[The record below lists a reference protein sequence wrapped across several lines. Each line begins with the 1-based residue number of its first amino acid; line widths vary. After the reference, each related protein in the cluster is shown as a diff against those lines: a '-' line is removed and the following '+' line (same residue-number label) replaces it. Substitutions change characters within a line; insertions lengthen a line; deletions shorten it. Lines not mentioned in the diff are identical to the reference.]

1 LRDGCESIQINGFG
15 FTAFGAEAGNR
26 SNDGIDEVD
35 ISGNQ
40 QGHAVD
46 RCEPVA
52 RKIPS
57 MNIDST
63 KFLRRAVPIL
73 VGLTL
78 LGRAIGMGLVPL
90 MDTTEARYGEIA
102 RKMAELNDW
111 VTPWFDYGVPYWG
124 KPPLAFWL
132 TATSF
137 KVFGVNEF
145 AARLLHWIAS
155 LIIIALVWALSG
167 RRDRDA
173 AMPTVAV
180 ISASALFFVSAGA
193 VMTDIELTVGTTLAM
208 TGFWLALDKPKAG
221 STGSGWLAALLFF
234 GGLATGLLAKGP
246 VALVLAGTPLFLW
259 TAYNRRWLDVWRRL
273 PWIRGVLGT
282 LIITL
287 PWYWIAEQRTP
298 GFLAYFLIGEHWHRF
313 VTPDWQGDRYGH
325 AHTYPI
331 GTIWAF
337 AFIGTL
343 PWSLLLP
350 IAAWRWRKDQASAV
364 TMSAPNTPALRSDE
378 QAWQSYLLVWA
389 FTPLLFFTAARNITM
404 AYVLPGIPAAAI
416 LTGSWLAQQ
425 RRQGR
430 AVNQLLSVGMLI
442 TLLLVCRLAIYNG
455 EPFHMER
462 RSLKALVTAYDQA
475 RATQSN
481 VPLVFVGLRP
491 FSAQFYSH
499 GHAIQA
505 DSIDQF
511 WRRIGTDP
519 AYVAIPSR
527 YSDALIAS
535 AAAHETR
542 TESNKTAAAKPSYI
556 VNRVYRHGNYDL
568 FYVAAH

>member
-1 LRDGCESIQINGFG
+1 
-15 FTAFGAEAGNR
+15 
-26 SNDGIDEVD
+26 
-35 ISGNQ
+35 
-40 QGHAVD
+40 
-46 RCEPVA
+46 
-52 RKIPS
+52 

-73 VGLTL
+73 VALTL
-78 LGRAIGMGLVPL
+78 LGRALGMALVPL

-111 VTPWFDYGVPYWG
+111 ITPWFDYGVPYWG

-132 TATSF
+132 TAVSF
-137 KVFGVNEF
+137 KVFGVSEF
-145 AARLLHWIAS
+145 AARLPHLIAS
-155 LIIIALVWALSG
+155 LIILALVWVLSG
-167 RRDRDA
+167 HRDRDA

-180 ISASALFFVSAGA
+180 ISASALFFISAGA

-208 TGFWLALDKPKAG
+208 TGFWFALDKPK
-221 STGSGWLAALLFF
+221 TGSSGSGLFAVLLFF
-234 GGLATGLLAKGP
+234 GGLAVGLLAKGP

-273 PWIRGVLGT
+273 PWIRGALAT
-282 LIITL
+282 LVITL

-313 VTPDWQGDRYGH
+313 VTPDWHGDRYGH
-325 AHTYPI
+325 AHTFPI

-350 IAAWRWRKDQASAV
+350 IAAWRWRKRKDRAPAA
-364 TMSAPNTPALRSDE
+364 TMPAAHTPALRSDE
-378 QAWQSYLLVWA
+378 RAWQSYLLLWA
-389 FTPLLFFTAARNITM
+389 FTPLLFFTAARNITL
-404 AYVLPGIPAAAI
+404 AYVLPGLPAAAI
-416 LTGSWLAQQ
+416 LTGGWLAQQ
-425 RRQGR
+425 RRDGR

-462 RSLKALVTAYDQA
+462 RSLKALVAAYDQA
-475 RATQSN
+475 RANGGSFSAAGLSKGQSPPPD
-481 VPLVFVGLRP
+481 VPLVFVGPRP
-491 FSAQFYSH
+491 FSAQFYTH
-499 GHAIQA
+499 GHAIQV
-505 DSIDQF
+505 DSIDQC
-511 WRRIGTDP
+511 WQRIGTDP

-527 YSDALIAS
+527 YSDALIAG
-535 AAAHETR
+535 AAAYETR
-542 TESNKTAAAKPSYI
+542 PESSKAAAARPSYV
-556 VNRVYRHGNYDL
+556 VNRVYRHGNFDL
-568 FYVAAH
+568 FYVSTR

>member
-1 LRDGCESIQINGFG
+1 
-15 FTAFGAEAGNR
+15 
-26 SNDGIDEVD
+26 
-35 ISGNQ
+35 
-40 QGHAVD
+40 
-46 RCEPVA
+46 
-52 RKIPS
+52 

-63 KFLRRAVPIL
+63 KFLRCAVPIL
-73 VGLTL
+73 VALTL
-78 LGRAIGMGLVPL
+78 LARAIGMALVPL

-124 KPPLAFWL
+124 KPPLSFWL
-132 TATSF
+132 TAISF

-145 AARLLHWIAS
+145 AARLPHWIAS

-180 ISASALFFVSAGA
+180 ISASSLFFISAGA
-193 VMTDIELTVGTTLAM
+193 VMTDIELTVGTSLAM
-208 TGFWLALDKPKAG
+208 TGFWLALEKTKAG
-221 STGSGWLAALLFF
+221 SRGSEWLAALLFF
-234 GGLATGLLAKGP
+234 GGLAIGLLAKGP

-259 TAYNRRWLDVWRRL
+259 TIYNRRWLDVWRRL
-273 PWIRGVLGT
+273 PWILGMLGT
-282 LIITL
+282 LVITL

-313 VTPDWQGDRYGH
+313 VTPNWQGDRYGH
-325 AHTYPI
+325 AHTFPI

-350 IAAWRWRKDQASAV
+350 IAAWRWRKRKDQASAA
-364 TMSAPNTPALRSDE
+364 TMSALNAPALRSDE
-378 QAWQSYLLVWA
+378 RAWQSYLLVWA

-425 RRQGR
+425 RRHGR

-475 RATQSN
+475 RADGGSFSATALPKGQSPQSN
-481 VPLVFVGLRP
+481 VPLVFVGPRP
-491 FSAQFYSH
+491 FSAQFYSQ
-499 GHAIQA
+499 GHAIRV
-505 DSIDQF
+505 DSIDQC

-535 AAAHETR
+535 AAAHEKG
-542 TESNKTAAAKPSYI
+542 TESNKTAAAKPSNI
-556 VNRVYRHGNYDL
+556 VSRVYRHGNFDL

>member
-1 LRDGCESIQINGFG
+1 
-15 FTAFGAEAGNR
+15 
-26 SNDGIDEVD
+26 
-35 ISGNQ
+35 
-40 QGHAVD
+40 
-46 RCEPVA
+46 
-52 RKIPS
+52 

-73 VGLTL
+73 VALTL
-78 LGRAIGMGLVPL
+78 LARAIGMALVPL

-124 KPPLAFWL
+124 KPPLSFWL
-132 TATSF
+132 TAISF

-145 AARLLHWIAS
+145 AGRLPHWIAS

-173 AMPTVAV
+173 AMPAVAV

-208 TGFWLALDKPKAG
+208 TGFWLALDKPK
-221 STGSGWLAALLFF
+221 TGSSGFEWFAGLLFF
-234 GGLATGLLAKGP
+234 SGLAIGLLAKGP

-259 TAYNRRWLDVWRRL
+259 TTYNRRWLDVWRRL
-273 PWIRGVLGT
+273 PWILGVLGT
-282 LIITL
+282 LVITL

-313 VTPDWQGDRYGH
+313 VTPSWQGDRYGH
-325 AHTYPI
+325 AHTFPI

-350 IAAWRWRKDQASAV
+350 IAAWRWRKRKDEASAA
-364 TMSAPNTPALRSDE
+364 TMPVVNTPALRSDE
-378 QAWQSYLLVWA
+378 HAWQSYLLAWA

-404 AYVLPGIPAAAI
+404 AYVLPGLPAAAI

-425 RRQGR
+425 RRHGR
-430 AVNQLLSVGMLI
+430 AVKQLLSVGMLI
-442 TLLLVCRLAIYNG
+442 TLVLVCRLAIYNG

-475 RATQSN
+475 RARGGSFSATVLPKGQSPQSN
-481 VPLVFVGLRP
+481 VPLVFVGPRP

-499 GHAIQA
+499 GHAIQV
-505 DSIDQF
+505 DSIDQC
-511 WRRIGTDP
+511 WRRIGAGP

-527 YSDALIAS
+527 YSDALITG
-535 AAAHETR
+535 AAAHQGTD
-542 TESNKTAAAKPSYI
+542 SNKTEAAKRSYT
-556 VNRVYRHGNYDL
+556 VSRVYRHGNFDL